1 MNTEERKYLM
11 NNIELTLV
19 SGEHKVGVKPVL
31 LDENYISFETLNKG
45 IELTGKIKIPLRLR
59 IYCKLS
65 MIIHKLF
72 IGKGIKLWEEIKTQK
87 INVN

>member
-31 LDENYISFETLNKG
+31 LDENYISFETLN
-45 IELTGKIKIPLRLR
+45 
-59 IYCKLS
+59 
-65 MIIHKLF
+65 
-72 IGKGIKLWEEIKTQK
+72 
-87 INVN
+87 

>member
-11 NNIELTLV
+11 NNIELTLIN
-19 SGEHKVGVKPVL
+19 GEHKVGVKPVL
-31 LDENYISFETLNKG
+31 LDENHMSFETLNKD
-45 IELTGKIKIPLRLR
+45 IELTGNMTGKIKIPLRLR

-72 IGKGIKLWEEIKTQK
+72 LSLIHI
-87 INVN
+87 